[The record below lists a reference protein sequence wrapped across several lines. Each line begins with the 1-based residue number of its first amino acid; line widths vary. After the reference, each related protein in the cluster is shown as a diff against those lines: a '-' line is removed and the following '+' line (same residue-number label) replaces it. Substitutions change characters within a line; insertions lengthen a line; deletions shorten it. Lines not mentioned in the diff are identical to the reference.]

1 MPVTVPG
8 YAVWEGLV
16 CDPVVTWSA
25 LTVSTAAFVVVVPAV
40 FANTASYSLP
50 FWEAA
55 TFDTMS
61 VSDVAPESGVHVA
74 PPFWEPR
81 QRTAGVGGPDA
92 AVVNVADWPALT
104 LVFAGCAVTVGR
116 LVTTGRG
123 LTVSTAGL
131 VVAAPLRFVNTA
143 SYSLPFCEALTL
155 DATSVLDVAPGTGTH
170 VVPPFWE
177 RRHCTVGVGVPDP
190 AAVNVAVSPATSVTF
205 DGSAATLARALGD
218 LEVPRTSAATTPRI
232 ASAIAMIATARLGPL
247 PVRFGG
253 PAAASGG
260 TGVGGC
266 DV

>member
-1 MPVTVPG
+1 M
-8 YAVWEGLV
+8 
-16 CDPVVTWSA
+16 
-25 LTVSTAAFVVVVPAV
+25 
-40 FANTASYSLP
+40 
-50 FWEAA
+50 
-55 TFDTMS
+55 
-61 VSDVAPESGVHVA
+61 
-74 PPFWEPR
+74 
-81 QRTAGVGGPDA
+81 
-92 AVVNVADWPALT
+92 
-104 LVFAGCAVTVGR
+104 
-116 LVTTGRG
+116 
-123 LTVSTAGL
+123 STAGL

-190 AAVNVAVSPATSVTF
+190 AAVIVAVSPATSVTF
-205 DGSAATLARALGD
+205 DGSAATLARVLGD
-218 LEVPRTSAATTPRI
+218 LELPRTSAATTPRI